1 MGEFVLLALAY
12 SSAPLILIVLLLLLL
27 LGAFFLALSVLLTA
41 AFHQRS
47 IPSVN
52 WCIQTEPFF
61 FISLHA
67 LLTGLPRLTKE
78 LFKAFAPQ
86 GAGPPATARLGQ
98 LVLVWPTW

>member
-47 IPSVN
+47 LPSVN
-52 WCIQTEPFF
+52 
-61 FISLHA
+61 
-67 LLTGLPRLTKE
+67 
-78 LFKAFAPQ
+78 
-86 GAGPPATARLGQ
+86 
-98 LVLVWPTW
+98 

>member
-27 LGAFFLALSVLLTA
+27 LLGAFFLALSVLLTA

-47 IPSVN
+47 LPSVN

-61 FISLHA
+61 
-67 LLTGLPRLTKE
+67 
-78 LFKAFAPQ
+78 LFHCTHF
-86 GAGPPATARLGQ
+86 
-98 LVLVWPTW
+98 